1 MKENYFFFFF
11 KRERERKK
19 RTIQSKRGTHG
30 MQPFLKKKEKKKK
43 KTPTPTSYS
52 KEQYNK
58 CVYKNKS
65 MRDRKFQVLTFQL

>member
-1 MKENYFFFFF
+1 MKENYFFVFQ
-11 KRERERKK
+11 KREREKKKDHPVKEGHTRNATIPQKKKK
-19 RTIQSKRGTHG
+19 R
-30 MQPFLKKKEKKKK
+30 KK

>member
-1 MKENYFFFFF
+1 
-11 KRERERKK
+11 
-19 RTIQSKRGTHG
+19 